1 MEGNKGD
8 GNKNKSHYIQYAD
21 GLNPTMDEA
30 ATRKQLIDKQL
41 EAAGW
46 NISDI
51 NQVIAEP
58 EYKINLPDG
67 RHEYV
72 DYCLVL
78 KGKIAAVIEAKKTSR
93 SAEVGREQARQY
105 AQNIK
110 KYMQPEE
117 QIPFI
122 FYANGDE
129 IWFWDEENNYPPRKV
144 YGFPTKDDLGYFQ
157 FQRTRLPLDSVKVN
171 LDISGRD
178 YQIEAIRNITE
189 NFTNSQREALLVM
202 ATGTGKTRTAVSLVD
217 VLMKA
222 RWAKR
227 ILFLADR
234 KALRDQAL
242 GAFKEHLN
250 EPSVWPKPG
259 DSGFAHDRR
268 IYVQTYQSMLKYATG
283 DNQISPHFF
292 DLIIAD
298 EAHRSLF
305 HIYKQILDYFDALK
319 VGLTATPREQVHR
332 SSFKLFGCIDDIP

>member
-1 MEGNKGD
+1 M
-8 GNKNKSHYIQYAD
+8 
-21 GLNPTMDEA
+21 
-30 ATRKQLIDKQL
+30 RKI
-41 EAAGW
+41 
-46 NISDI
+46 I
-51 NQVIAEP
+51 
-58 EYKINLPDG
+58 
-67 RHEYV
+67 
-72 DYCLVL
+72 
-78 KGKIAAVIEAKKTSR
+78 TS
-93 SAEVGREQARQY
+93 E
-105 AQNIK
+105 
-110 KYMQPEE
+110 
-117 QIPFI
+117 
-122 FYANGDE
+122 
-129 IWFWDEENNYPPRKV
+129 KV
-144 YGFPTKDDLGYFQ
+144 YGFPTKDDLEYFQ
-157 FQRTRLPLDSVKVN
+157 FQRKRLPLDSINVN

-217 VLMKA
+217 VMMKA

-259 DSGFAHDRR
+259 EYKFAHDRR

-292 DLIIAD
+292 DLIISD

-332 SSFKLFGCIDDIP
+332 SSFKLFGCIDDIPTYDYTYSQGVADGHLCDTSSKDAN